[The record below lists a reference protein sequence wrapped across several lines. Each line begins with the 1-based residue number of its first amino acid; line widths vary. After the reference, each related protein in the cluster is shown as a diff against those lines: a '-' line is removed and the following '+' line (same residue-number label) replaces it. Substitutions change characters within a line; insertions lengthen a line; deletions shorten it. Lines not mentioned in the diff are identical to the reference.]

1 MREISDFGLRIAD
14 LGFSSFWIFG
24 NNSMDFKDIE
34 RAAGASAAGAS
45 AAGASIPIRRDI
57 PILRDKINEVMDEVE
72 TVIIGKREV
81 IKLVLTSILSNGHV
95 LIDDVPGV
103 GKTTLAKSL
112 AKTLGCSFKRVQ
124 FTPDLLPSDVTGTS
138 VFNQKTAEFE
148 FRSGPI
154 FAQFVL
160 ADEINRATPK
170 TQSSL
175 LECMEESQVTIDGI
189 AHHLP
194 VPFFVIATE
203 NSVEYHGTYPLP
215 EAQLDRFMM
224 RISVGYPGSSEESR
238 ILDSQTV
245 EHPIMKARTILESS
259 EIAQLQRMVAEVYLE
274 PSVRDYIVQV
284 VTATRTHPMVLLG
297 ASPRGSL
304 NLSHAARSLA
314 AISGRD
320 YVMPDDVKALA
331 VPVLAHRLILKPESR
346 SHNVTQAGVVE
357 EILSAAAVPC

>member
-1 MREISDFGLRIAD
+1 
-14 LGFSSFWIFG
+14 
-24 NNSMDFKDIE
+24 MDFKDIE
-34 RAAGASAAGAS
+34 ST
-45 AAGASIPIRRDI
+45 
-57 PILRDKINEVMDEVE
+57 INQVMDEVE
-72 TVIIGKREV
+72 TVIIGKRD
-81 IKLVLTSILSNGHV
+81 IIRLVLTSILSNGHV

-175 LECMEESQVTIDGI
+175 LECMEERQVTIDGI
-189 AHHLP
+189 THPLP
-194 VPFFVIATE
+194 WPFFVIATE

-224 RISVGYPGSSEESR
+224 RISVGYPGRSEESD
-238 ILDSQTV
+238 ILDSQIV
-245 EHPIMKARTILESS
+245 QHPIANAKTILSS
-259 EIAQLQRMVAEVYLE
+259 PEIAELQRAVTGVYLE
-274 PSVRDYIVQV
+274 PTVRDYIVGI
-284 VTATRTHPMVLLG
+284 VTATRDHPMVLLG

-304 NLSHAARSLA
+304 NLSHACRSFA
-314 AISGRD
+314 AIRGRD
-320 YVMPDDVKALA
+320 YVTPDDIKALA
-331 VPVLAHRLILKPESR
+331 IPVLAHRLILKPETR

-357 EILSAAAVPC
+357 EIVSAAAVPC

>member
-1 MREISDFGLRIAD
+1 MSV
-14 LGFSSFWIFG
+14 
-24 NNSMDFKDIE
+24 DFKGIE
-34 RAAGASAAGAS
+34 ST
-45 AAGASIPIRRDI
+45 
-57 PILRDKINEVMDEVE
+57 INRVMDEVE
-72 TVIIGKREV
+72 TVIIGKRDV
-81 IKLVLTSILSNGHV
+81 IRLVLTAILSNGHV

-175 LECMEESQVTIDGI
+175 LECMEERQVTIDGI
-189 AHHLP
+189 THPLP
-194 VPFFVIATE
+194 WPFFVIATE

-224 RISVGYPGSSEESR
+224 RISVGYPGRSEESD
-238 ILDSQTV
+238 ILDSQIV
-245 EHPIMKARTILESS
+245 QHPIANAKTILSS
-259 EIAQLQRMVAEVYLE
+259 PEIAELQRAVTGVYLE
-274 PSVRDYIVQV
+274 PTVRDYIVGI
-284 VTATRTHPMVLLG
+284 VTATRNHPMVLLG

-304 NLSHAARSLA
+304 NLSHACRSFA
-314 AISGRD
+314 AIWGRD
-320 YVMPDDVKALA
+320 YVTPDDIKALA
-331 VPVLAHRLILKPESR
+331 IPVLAHRLILKPETR

>member
-1 MREISDFGLRIAD
+1 MDFGD
-14 LGFSSFWIFG
+14 
-24 NNSMDFKDIE
+24 NTMDFKEIE
-34 RAAGASAAGAS
+34 R
-45 AAGASIPIRRDI
+45 
-57 PILRDKINEVMDEVE
+57 KINQVLDEVE
-72 TVIIGKREV
+72 TVIIGKRDV
-81 IKLVLTSILSNGHV
+81 IRLVLTSILSNGHV

-103 GKTTLAKSL
+103 GKTTIAKSL

-175 LECMEESQVTIDGI
+175 LECMEERQVTVDGTP
-189 AHHLP
+189 HLLP
-194 VPFFVIATE
+194 SPFFVIATE

-224 RISVGYPGSSEESR
+224 RISVGYPDQSEESQ

-245 EHPIMKARTILESS
+245 EHPILKARTILESS
-259 EIAQLQRMVAEVYLE
+259 EIAELQRAVSGVYLE
-274 PSVRDYIVQV
+274 PSVRDYIVEV
-284 VTATRTHPMVLLG
+284 VTATRNHPMVLLG

-314 AISGRD
+314 AVCGRD

-331 VPVLAHRLILKPESR
+331 IPILAHRLILRPETR
-346 SHNVTQAGVVE
+346 SHNVTQADVVDE
-357 EILSAAAVPC
+357 VLSATAVPC

>member
-1 MREISDFGLRIAD
+1 MTAV
-14 LGFSSFWIFG
+14 
-24 NNSMDFKDIE
+24 DFKGIE
-34 RAAGASAAGAS
+34 G
-45 AAGASIPIRRDI
+45 
-57 PILRDKINEVMDEVE
+57 KINKVMDEVE
-72 TVIIGKREV
+72 TVIIGKRD
-81 IKLVLTSILSNGHV
+81 IIRLVLTSILSNGHV

-175 LECMEESQVTIDGI
+175 LECMEERQVTIDGI
-189 AHHLP
+189 THPLP
-194 VPFFVIATE
+194 WPFFVIATE

-224 RISVGYPGSSEESR
+224 RISVGYPGRSEESD
-238 ILDSQTV
+238 ILDSQIV
-245 EHPIMKARTILESS
+245 QHPIANAKTILSS
-259 EIAQLQRMVAEVYLE
+259 PEIAELQRAVTGVYLE
-274 PSVRDYIVQV
+274 PTVRDYIVGI
-284 VTATRTHPMVLLG
+284 VTATRDHPMVLLG

-304 NLSHAARSLA
+304 NLSHACRSFA
-314 AISGRD
+314 AIRGRD
-320 YVMPDDVKALA
+320 YVTPDDIKALA
-331 VPVLAHRLILKPESR
+331 IPVLAHRLILKPETR

-357 EILSAAAVPC
+357 EIVSAAAVPC